1 MSYHVL
7 IVDDQKGFSRLLRS
21 ALEMIEQGLIVSE
34 APSGEEAIL
43 EASRIQIDL
52 LIADYLLPGING
64 LELVRKYRRIHAN
77 GKVIV
82 ISGVADATV
91 IKKINESGPDAFF
104 LKPVPMSEFLEAVER
119 CLGLT
124 PSVIYPIE
132 TPNPTVAHHPEQMG
146 LGDLLIELRRK
157 INAQAVLL
165 LNDSGQVVAEAGQ
178 LSAQVNNAAL
188 VSSLVSLFS
197 ASQRVASLIDHTQS
211 HYHLFSGE
219 DMDGIFTPVDSAHA
233 LLLIGKGLTG
243 TLALKARLECL
254 DGARLAI
261 QAAIALV
268 TTGVST
274 PAVGLQQ
281 LPAEPVI
288 PGTVIESEIPIEK
301 IEDEPGD
308 FLNMFDQ
315 SGGQTGEADSF
326 WDSAVAD
333 GTTFVES
340 DKLTY
345 EQALR
350 LGLTPD
356 SAQEQ

>member
-1 MSYHVL
+1 MPYHVL

-43 EASRIQIDL
+43 EASRTQIDL

-64 LELVRKYRRIHAN
+64 LELAKKYRRIHAN

-82 ISGVADATV
+82 ISGVADTTL
-91 IKKINESGPDAFF
+91 IKKINESNPDAFF

-124 PSVIYPIE
+124 PSVLYPIE
-132 TPNPTVAHHPEQMG
+132 TPNSSVPHHPEQIG

-165 LNDSGQVVAEAGQ
+165 LDDSGQVVAEAGQ

-197 ASQRVASLIDHTQS
+197 ASLRVASLIDHTQS
-211 HYHLFSGE
+211 HYHLFSGA
-219 DMDGIFTPVDSAHA
+219 DMDGIFTPIDPTHA

-243 TLALKARLECL
+243 KLALKARLECL
-254 DGARLAI
+254 DGARLEI
-261 QAAIALV
+261 QTAIAQL

-274 PAVGLQQ
+274 SAVGLQQ

-288 PGTVIESEIPIEK
+288 PGAAIVSDQPVEK
-301 IEDEPGD
+301 VEDEPGD
-308 FLNMFDQ
+308 FLNIFDQ
-315 SGGQTGEADSF
+315 PGGQTGEADSF

>member
-1 MSYHVL
+1 MPYHVL

-43 EASRIQIDL
+43 EASRTQIDL

-64 LELVRKYRRIHAN
+64 LELAKKYRRIHAN

-82 ISGVADATV
+82 ISGVADATL
-91 IKKINESGPDAFF
+91 IKKINESAPDAFF

-124 PSVIYPIE
+124 PSVLHPTE
-132 TPNPTVAHHPEQMG
+132 TPNPSVPHHPEQMG

-197 ASQRVASLIDHTQS
+197 AAQRVASLIDHTQS
-211 HYHLFSGE
+211 HYHLFSGA
-219 DMDGIFTPVDSAHA
+219 DIDGIFTPVDPTHA

-243 TLALKARLECL
+243 TLALKARLELL
-254 DGARLAI
+254 DAVRLQIQTAI
-261 QAAIALV
+261 VQV
-268 TTGVST
+268 TTGASV
-274 PAVGLQQ
+274 PAVGIQQ
-281 LPAEPVI
+281 QSTEPVI
-288 PGTVIESEIPIEK
+288 PEVVSVSEVPVELVD
-301 IEDEPGD
+301 EEPGD
-308 FLNMFDQ
+308 FLNIFDQ
-315 SGGQTGEADSF
+315 PVGQTRDADSF